1 MQVTIELPEKV
12 AELLARDSRD
22 LSRAVLET
30 VLVTA
35 ICERRI
41 SQAEARRIL
50 GVSRYEMDGLLKRH
64 GAGFDITIDGL
75 ERDTAAAFA
84 FSAE

>member
-12 AELLARDSRD
+12 AELVRDSRD

-35 ICERRI
+35 IYERRI

-50 GVSRYEMDGLLKRH
+50 GVSRYEMDGLLKRL
-64 GAGFDITIDGL
+64 GAGFDITVDGL
-75 ERDTAAAFA
+75 KRDTATALA